1 MNQRGRAV
9 FRHIRIWCRAGG
21 TRASG
26 AHWPMVRQQGLVFSL
41 LHHVT
46 TASGGRRR
54 RYTAARAMAVFS
66 QWTII
71 SAWAVFFIAYAALA
85 IGYVPVL
92 RLDRTGAAFV
102 GAVAFVFVGVLSSHE
117 AFLAQDY
124 ETLVL
129 LFSMMLIVSFLVNSG
144 ILGRLDR
151 LLRRLVTGRRALLWT
166 VVAASGLF
174 SAFFINDVVCL
185 VLTPIVISLARH
197 RRWNPVPFLLA
208 VAMASNIGSVMTP
221 VGNPQNIFIAAAS
234 KISYARFVTA
244 LAPVSLVGLVILG
257 LYLEWSFRGR
267 WEGAGEPVAEPAL
280 PAAQPP
286 PIQAY
291 VLWRTVAVLGAVLV
305 AFWVG
310 LPMAQVAAAGAA
322 LLLLTRRTT
331 RRAVFA
337 LVDWDLLVLFISL
350 FVLTAGARKV
360 GIIET
365 IYGQM
370 TVLRPDH
377 FLSFSALTLL
387 LSNVVSNVP
396 AVFFLGQ
403 VIPGL
408 PRPESSWLL
417 TAMVSTLAG
426 NLTLIGS
433 IANLIVVEKARS
445 KVSIDFWTYT
455 RVGLPVTA
463 LTLAAGLGYWWLVG
477 L

>member
-1 MNQRGRAV
+1 MSVLANWKV
-9 FRHIRIWCRAGG
+9 
-21 TRASG
+21 
-26 AHWPMVRQQGLVFSL
+26 L
-41 LHHVT
+41 
-46 TASGGRRR
+46 
-54 RYTAARAMAVFS
+54 
-66 QWTII
+66 
-71 SAWAVFFIAYAALA
+71 SAWAVFFITYAALA
-85 IGYVPVL
+85 IGYLPVL
-92 RLDRTGAAFV
+92 RLDRTGTAFV

-117 AFLAQDY
+117 AFVAQDY

-144 ILGRLDR
+144 ILARLDHF
-151 LLRRLVTGRRALLWT
+151 LRRVVRGRRAMLWT
-166 VVAASGLF
+166 VVATSGLF

-185 VLTPIVISLARH
+185 VMTPMVLSLTRH

-221 VGNPQNIFIAAAS
+221 VGNPQNIFIASAS
-234 KISYARFVTA
+234 HIPYARFVGT

-257 LYLEWSFRGR
+257 LYLEWAFRGR
-267 WEGAGEPVAEPAL
+267 WQGAGEVVAEPI
-280 PAAQPP
+280 AQPP
-286 PIQAY
+286 AIQGY
-291 VLWRTVAVLGAVLV
+291 VLWRTLAVLAAVLL

-360 GIIET
+360 GIIAT

-370 TVLRPDH
+370 AVLRPDH
-377 FLSFSALTLL
+377 FLSLSAITLA

-408 PRPESSWLL
+408 PDAQSLWLL

-433 IANLIVVEKARS
+433 IANLIVVEKARA
-445 KVSIDFWTYT
+445 KVNIDFWTYT

-463 LTLAAGLGYWWLVG
+463 LTLGAGLGYWWLVG
-477 L
+477 P

>member
-1 MNQRGRAV
+1 
-9 FRHIRIWCRAGG
+9 
-21 TRASG
+21 
-26 AHWPMVRQQGLVFSL
+26 
-41 LHHVT
+41 
-46 TASGGRRR
+46 
-54 RYTAARAMAVFS
+54 MAVFAH
-66 QWTII
+66 WKIL
-71 SAWAVFFIAYAALA
+71 SAWAIFFVTYAALA
-85 IGYVPVL
+85 IGYVPLL
-92 RLDRTGAAFV
+92 RLNRTGAAFV
-102 GAVAFVFVGVLSSHE
+102 GAVAFVFVGVLSSQE

-151 LLRRLVTGRRALLWT
+151 FLRRAVTGQRALLWT

-185 VLTPIVISLARH
+185 VMTPMVISLARH
-197 RRWNPVPFLLA
+197 RRLNPVPFLLA

-221 VGNPQNIFIAAAS
+221 VGNPQNIFIASAS
-234 KISYARFVTA
+234 HVSYARFVAA
-244 LAPVSLVGLVILG
+244 LAPVSLIGLVILG
-257 LYLEWSFRGR
+257 LYLEWAFRGR
-267 WEGAGEPVAEPAL
+267 WAMVGDTGETLTEPL
-280 PAAQPP
+280 PPPP

-291 VLWRTVAVLGAVLV
+291 VLWRTLAVLGAVLI
-305 AFWVG
+305 AFWIG

-322 LLLLTRRTT
+322 LLLLTRRTS

-365 IYGQM
+365 LYAQM
-370 TVLRPDH
+370 AVLRPDH
-377 FLSFSALTLL
+377 FLSFSGITLL

-408 PRPESSWLL
+408 PDAESFWLL

-433 IANLIVVEKARS
+433 IANLIVVEKARN

-463 LTLAAGLGYWWLVG
+463 LTLGAGLIYWWLVG
-477 L
+477 P

>member
-1 MNQRGRAV
+1 MSA
-9 FRHIRIWCRAGG
+9 FE
-21 TRASG
+21 
-26 AHWPMVRQQGLVFSL
+26 HWRL
-41 LHHVT
+41 L
-46 TASGGRRR
+46 
-54 RYTAARAMAVFS
+54 
-66 QWTII
+66 
-71 SAWAVFFIAYAALA
+71 SAWAVFFVTYAALA
-85 IGYVPVL
+85 IGYVPFL

-117 AFLAQDY
+117 AFVAQDY

-144 ILGRLDR
+144 VLGRL
-151 LLRRLVTGRRALLWT
+151 LHFLRRVVTGRRALLWT
-166 VVAASGLF
+166 VVVASGLF
-174 SAFFINDVVCL
+174 SAVFINDVVCL
-185 VLTPIVISLARH
+185 VLTPMVISLARH
-197 RRWNPVPFLLA
+197 RRLNPVPFLLG

-221 VGNPQNIFIAAAS
+221 VGNPQNIFIASAAH
-234 KISYARFVTA
+234 ISYARFVLT
-244 LAPVSLVGLVILG
+244 LAPVSLIGLLLLG
-257 LYLEWSFRGR
+257 LYLEWAFRGR
-267 WEGAGEPVAEPAL
+267 WEGTGDAVAEPVA
-280 PAAQPP
+280 PP
-286 PIQAY
+286 PAIQPY
-291 VLWRTVAVLGAVLV
+291 VLWRTIAVLGAVLF

-360 GIIET
+360 GIIEA
-365 IYGQM
+365 IYSHM

-377 FLSFSALTLL
+377 FLSFSALTLV
-387 LSNVVSNVP
+387 LSNIVSNVP

-403 VIPGL
+403 VVPGL
-408 PRPESSWLL
+408 PEAESFWLL

-433 IANLIVVEKARS
+433 IANLIVVEKAQAR
-445 KVSIDFWTYT
+445 VRIDFWTYT

-463 LTLAAGLGYWWLVG
+463 LTLGAGLVYWSLVKAR